1 MIEEQARVV
10 RVAERVAEVITQ
22 RHSSCARC
30 EVKSGCGTSLL
41 AAWFPQRQL
50 TFQLRDDIGVA
61 PGDRVVIGL
70 DEGLL
75 QRGSLLLYA
84 WPLVGLLGGAI
95 LGDRLF
101 GYFGG
106 FSEPGAAL
114 FGLLG
119 LIGALTL
126 VRQVS
131 RRQLAN
137 GDAGVRLLRVV
148 DRSADFPLADLAMTD
163 GSSSDSVRNLE

>member
-1 MIEEQARVV
+1 MIEERARVL
-10 RVAERVAEVITQ
+10 RVAEGVAEVTTQ
-22 RHSSCARC
+22 RHSSCTQC

-61 PGDRVVIGL
+61 PGDPVVIGL

-75 QRGSLLLYA
+75 QRGSILLYA
-84 WPLVGLLGGAI
+84 WPLLGLLGGAI
-95 LGDRLF
+95 SGDYLF
-101 GYFGG
+101 GYFGAS
-106 FSEPGAAL
+106 SEPGGVL

-126 VRQVS
+126 VKQVT
-131 RRQLAN
+131 RRQMAT
-137 GDAGVRLLRVV
+137 GDGGVRLLRVA
-148 DRSADFPLADLAMTD
+148 DRSTAFPLTNLAVRD
-163 GSSSDSVRNLE
+163 GSPSDSARNLE